1 MIKKLMSLIF
11 EEEVVDEVEE
21 EPVPVRRSNPAKPAV
36 KPEAKPAVP
45 LPQEV
50 KAVYLDTRKEKEK
63 EKEPA
68 VKKEPSSKLGKMTI
82 AEDKPV
88 KKKPVRVEPKEDYE
102 FTPVISPIFGVLGE
116 KSQPAKTPAA
126 KKVSPVKSS
135 LGTVISP
142 IYGMDKPQEDK
153 VEEIAERLDKPA
165 AAVKEE
171 PLINVSLDELLQ
183 KPQEAEADRKNEE
196 EGSDKTVVSQNLSL
210 FDDNLNS

>member
-21 EPVPVRRSNPAKPAV
+21 EPVPVRRSNPAKAPVQPEV
-36 KPEAKPAVP
+36 KAAVP

-50 KAVYLDTRKEKEK
+50 KAVYLDTKKEK

-116 KSQPAKTPAA
+116 KSQPAKTPAV

-153 VEEIAERLDKPA
+153 VEEIPERLDKPA
-165 AAVKEE
+165 DKNSNTF
-171 PLINVSLDELLQ
+171 NVDLDELLQ
-183 KPQEAEADRKNEE
+183 KPQEAVAGVKGDE

-210 FDDNLNS
+210 FDDDLNS

>member
-21 EPVPVRRSNPAKPAV
+21 EPVPVRRSNPAKAPVQPEV
-36 KPEAKPAVP
+36 KAAVP

-50 KAVYLDTRKEKEK
+50 KAVYLDTKKEK

-116 KSQPAKTPAA
+116 KSQPAKTPAV
-126 KKVSPVKSS
+126 KKVSP
-135 LGTVISP
+135 L
-142 IYGMDKPQEDK
+142 Y
-153 VEEIAERLDKPA
+153 
-165 AAVKEE
+165 
-171 PLINVSLDELLQ
+171 ELSTT
-183 KPQEAEADRKNEE
+183 RC
-196 EGSDKTVVSQNLSL
+196 GIRFSR
-210 FDDNLNS
+210 

>member
-50 KAVYLDTRKEKEK
+50 KAVYLGTRKEKEK

-165 AAVKEE
+165 AAIKEE

-210 FDDNLNS
+210 FDDDLNS

>member
-21 EPVPVRRSNPAKPAV
+21 EPVPVRRSNPAKAPV
-36 KPEAKPAVP
+36 QPEAKAAVP

-50 KAVYLDTRKEKEK
+50 KAVYLDTKKEK

-116 KSQPAKTPAA
+116 KSQPAKTPAV

-153 VEEIAERLDKPA
+153 VEEIPERLDKPA

-171 PLINVSLDELLQ
+171 PLLNVSLDELLQ
-183 KPQEAEADRKNEE
+183 KPQEAVAGVKGDE
-196 EGSDKTVVSQNLSL
+196 EGSDKTVVLQNLSL
-210 FDDNLNS
+210 FDDDLNS

>member
-1 MIKKLMSLIF
+1 MKKLMSLIF
-11 EEEVVDEVEE
+11 EEEVVDEVRKQ
-21 EPVPVRRSNPAKPAV
+21 PVPVSSAAHPAKAPV
-36 KPEAKPAVP
+36 QPEAKAAVP

-50 KAVYLDTRKEKEK
+50 KAVYLDTKKEK

-68 VKKEPSSKLGKMTI
+68 VKKEPSSKLSKMTI

-116 KSQPAKTPAA
+116 KSQLAKTPVV

-142 IYGMDKPQEDK
+142 IYGMDRPQEDK
-153 VEEIAERLDKPA
+153 VEEIP
-165 AAVKEE
+165 
-171 PLINVSLDELLQ
+171 
-183 KPQEAEADRKNEE
+183 
-196 EGSDKTVVSQNLSL
+196 
-210 FDDNLNS
+210 

>member
-21 EPVPVRRSNPAKPAV
+21 EPVPVRRSNPAKAPVQPEV
-36 KPEAKPAVP
+36 KAAVP

-50 KAVYLDTRKEKEK
+50 KAVYLDTKKEK

-116 KSQPAKTPAA
+116 RASRP
-126 KKVSPVKSS
+126 
-135 LGTVISP
+135 
-142 IYGMDKPQEDK
+142 
-153 VEEIAERLDKPA
+153 R
-165 AAVKEE
+165 
-171 PLINVSLDELLQ
+171 
-183 KPQEAEADRKNEE
+183 RRR
-196 EGSDKTVVSQNLSL
+196 
-210 FDDNLNS
+210 

>member
-50 KAVYLDTRKEKEK
+50 KAVYLDTRKEK

-183 KPQEAEADRKNEE
+183 KPQEAEADRMRRKAL
-196 EGSDKTVVSQNLSL
+196 TRRL
-210 FDDNLNS
+210 FRRT

>member
-50 KAVYLDTRKEKEK
+50 KAVYLDTRKEK

-142 IYGMDKPQEDK
+142 IYGMDKPRK
-153 VEEIAERLDKPA
+153 IRSKRLRS
-165 AAVKEE
+165 VW
-171 PLINVSLDELLQ
+171 INPRPPS
-183 KPQEAEADRKNEE
+183 KKNR
-196 EGSDKTVVSQNLSL
+196 
-210 FDDNLNS
+210 

>member
-21 EPVPVRRSNPAKPAV
+21 EPVPVRRSNPAKAPVQPEV
-36 KPEAKPAVP
+36 KAAVP

-50 KAVYLDTRKEKEK
+50 KAVYLDTKKEK

-116 KSQPAKTPAA
+116 KSQPAKTPA
-126 KKVSPVKSS
+126 KESRSP
-135 LGTVISP
+135 
-142 IYGMDKPQEDK
+142 E
-153 VEEIAERLDKPA
+153 
-165 AAVKEE
+165 
-171 PLINVSLDELLQ
+171 
-183 KPQEAEADRKNEE
+183 
-196 EGSDKTVVSQNLSL
+196 
-210 FDDNLNS
+210 